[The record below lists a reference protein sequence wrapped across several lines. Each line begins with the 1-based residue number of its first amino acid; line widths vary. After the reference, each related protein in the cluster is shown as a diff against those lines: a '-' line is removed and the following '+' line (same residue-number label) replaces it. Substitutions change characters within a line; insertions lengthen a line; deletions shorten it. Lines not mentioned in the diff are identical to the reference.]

1 MIKLVN
7 PPQPNSLDDKL
18 DPPLGLM
25 YIAAVLRSLNMQVR
39 IVDLCF
45 VDKKD
50 WSNEIG
56 YCDYCGITVFSSSLY
71 LAKEIAAMAKENN
84 PECITVAGGPHPTS
98 LPYDSLEFFDCIV
111 RGEGDFVFKSP
122 QKSIVTMPLID
133 NLDDIPFPAR
143 DLVNIQAYT
152 RKVAGQKATSITT
165 SRGCPYICAFCCKDV
180 FGHKVRYFS
189 IPRVIEEIE
198 SVIRDYGIRA
208 FIFYDDTFA
217 LERRRFYPLC
227 KELKKLNIVYRCN
240 GNSRNNTIED
250 FETLYDS
257 GCREIAFGI
266 ESGSQLI
273 LDKIHKGTTVEDNK
287 KAIQNAKKAGLIV
300 KAFLMIGSPGESA
313 DTIEETKRFMWEA
326 QPDQYTLFN
335 FVPLPGCDIWKNPDK
350 YDIKIVNNDF
360 KNYFNIAGHNE
371 GGLVVETETL
381 KTNDIARLRQELLAS
396 LPEQKGQKQDYYEK
410 STDHSLRS
418 LR

>member
-1 MIKLVN
+1 MSMIKLVN

-98 LPYDSLEFFDCIV
+98 LPYDSLEFFDCII

-189 IPRVIEEIE
+189 IPRVVAEIE

-217 LERRRFYPLC
+217 LDRQRFYPLC
-227 KELKKLNIVYRCN
+227 AELKKLNIVYRCN
-240 GNSRNNTIED
+240 GNSRNNTLED
-250 FETLYDS
+250 FQILYDS

-313 DTIEETKRFMWEA
+313 DTIEETKRFMLEA

-335 FVPLPGCDIWKNPDK
+335 FVPLPGCDIWNNPDK

-381 KTNDIARLRQELLAS
+381 KTHDIARLRQELLAS

-410 STDHSLRS
+410 SYTVS
-418 LR
+418 